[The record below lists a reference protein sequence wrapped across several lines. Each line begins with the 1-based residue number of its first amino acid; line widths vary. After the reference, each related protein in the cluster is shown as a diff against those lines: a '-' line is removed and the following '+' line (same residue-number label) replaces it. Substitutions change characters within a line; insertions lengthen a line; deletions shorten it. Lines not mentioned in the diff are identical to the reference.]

1 MYRKSQIT
9 GFPSLITIF
18 SAPNYLDVYNNKAAV
33 LKYENN
39 VMNIRQFNCT
49 PHPYWLPNFMDVFTW
64 SLPFVGEKITDM
76 LVAVLNTC
84 TKEELEES
92 DDELALMSPHAA
104 AEESAERRKVIKNK
118 IMAVGRMARVFAL
131 LREESEK
138 VSELKSVSG
147 STKLPYGTLASGTEG
162 IKDAIQG
169 FDDAR
174 KSDIENERLPPELF
188 DADSEEGKA
197 IMSSQPA
204 TPKEKFEDQ
213 YGVNA
218 NGVKVGLEKAI
229 ASSPFPSAINTSV
242 ASPRTPTSPYSP
254 TSPTVG
260 GKRGHSRTASLGTT
274 MTSPST
280 RRRSLESTI
289 SLIHG
294 VLDGQDKI
302 MEEDQVE
309 GLANRLAGSSVGN
322 LEGSARTPAR

>member
-1 MYRKSQIT
+1 M
-9 GFPSLITIF
+9 TIF

-33 LKYENN
+33 LKYESN

-84 TKEELEES
+84 TKEELEEG
-92 DDELALMSPHAA
+92 DDEATAVSPTSST
-104 AEESAERRKVIKNK
+104 AEEDSLERRKVIKNK

-138 VSELKSVSG
+138 VSELKAVSG
-147 STKLPYGTLASGTEG
+147 SNKLPYGTLASGTEG
-162 IKDAIQG
+162 IKDAING

-197 IMSSQPA
+197 ILSSQP
-204 TPKEKFEDQ
+204 TSPSENPDTQ
-213 YGVNA
+213 PLPVSP
-218 NGVKVGLEKAI
+218 NGVTAGLEEAI
-229 ASSPFPSAINTSV
+229 QSGALTQIDTSLGSPGSPSAV
-242 ASPRTPTSPYSP
+242 YSP
-254 TSPTVG
+254 TSPTSPG
-260 GKRGHSRTASLGTT
+260 GFKRGHSRQASLGTT

-280 RRRSLESTI
+280 RRRSLESTMSMI
-289 SLIHG
+289 AG
-294 VLDGQDKI
+294 VLDGREPPSEQD
-302 MEEDQVE
+302 EQSTF
-309 GLANRLAGSSVGN
+309 NPPPTTR
-322 LEGSARTPAR
+322 